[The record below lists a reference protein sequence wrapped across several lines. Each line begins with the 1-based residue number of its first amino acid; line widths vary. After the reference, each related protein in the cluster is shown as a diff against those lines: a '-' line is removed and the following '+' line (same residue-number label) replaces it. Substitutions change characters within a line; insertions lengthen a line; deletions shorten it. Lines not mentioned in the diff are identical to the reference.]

1 MGKVVVHVQT
11 LLGAQ
16 GPVPG
21 QRGAQTSFSPVPAPG
36 FPFGAEE
43 GSSHWAEVEGQ
54 VAKSSHVK
62 VERGRARWDRV

>member
-11 LLGAQ
+11 PLGAQ

-21 QRGAQTSFSPVPAPG
+21 QGSAQTSISPVPAPG

-43 GSSHWAEVEGQ
+43 GSSHCAEVEEQ
-54 VAKSSHVK
+54 VADSSHMK
-62 VERGRARWDRV
+62 AERGRGRWDCV